1 MIYIINNFLT
11 IFVDLI
17 NKHSIFF
24 INNTTVSM
32 LITLKQLPIRF
43 MYFYLKR
50 LGGFTAS
57 KKIHL
62 FAVLIID
69 SASVQ
74 ISYLQVTHPKAL

>member
-1 MIYIINNFLT
+1 
-11 IFVDLI
+11 
-17 NKHSIFF
+17 
-24 INNTTVSM
+24 M
-32 LITLKQLPIRF
+32 LITLKQLPICF

-62 FAVLIID
+62 FPVLIID
-69 SASVQ
+69 SAPVQ